1 MAKNNDDSK
10 MNPPYVAFGT
20 FKRFIETLSKTAV
33 PGRIDRSVLPK
44 MSGVTQSQLTS
55 ALKFL
60 HLVGP
65 TGATRQ
71 PLHDLVK
78 AYGSEEWADTLGTV
92 ISDAYMLI
100 VKGLNLDS
108 GTANELRDAFKGRG
122 KVDGQLLMKAVRFYL
137 KAMAEANLEISP
149 HFKAPSLP
157 TTTKKKKKKT
167 KPNGQW
173 KSPTNDYT
181 PDPDDEDDFTPLE
194 GTIRFPIYFRGK
206 PTGAIIVP
214 ADLAVTDCSSIS
226 AMLTPIKAYAEQCEA
241 EKAGQE

>member
-1 MAKNNDDSK
+1 MAKNNDDGK
-10 MNPPYVAFGT
+10 MNPPYVAFST
-20 FKRFIETLSKTAV
+20 FKRLIETLSKTAV

-60 HLVGP
+60 QLIGP
-65 TGATRQ
+65 DGTTYQ
-71 PLHDLVK
+71 SLHDLVQ
-78 AYGSEEWADTLGTV
+78 AYGNEHWSVELGET
-92 ISDAYMLI
+92 ISGAYVQI
-100 VKGLNLDS
+100 VDGLDLDS

-157 TTTKKKKKKT
+157 TTNKKKKKKT
-167 KPNGQW
+167 KPNGQLDT
-173 KSPTNDYT
+173 PANEYT
-181 PDPDDEDDFTPLE
+181 PDPDDEDDFTPLG

-241 EKAGQE
+241 EKVGQQ